1 MTNCTYVLL
10 AIQVLVEIYNIET
23 LSYITY
29 LFDINT
35 VYQGHKANT

>member
-29 LFDINT
+29 LLDINT